1 LFHAHEATVTTP
13 SSTAAT
19 SERRRGLVTALIVMA
34 VITAMALAAWFYLS
48 TRLDPY
54 SKAAL
59 ALNGDVQH
67 GAQLFRI
74 NCAGCHGIA
83 GQGLVGPSL
92 QAVSERRP
100 DRSLIHQIVSGET
113 PPMPRFE
120 IEPEGMADLLSYLHT
135 LS

>member
-1 LFHAHEATVTTP
+1 MTTP

-19 SERRRGLVTALIVMA
+19 SERRGLVTALIVMA
-34 VITAMALAAWFYLS
+34 VITAIVLGAWFYLS

-54 SKAAL
+54 SRAAL
-59 ALNGDVQH
+59 SVNGDVQH

-100 DRSLIHQIVSGET
+100 DRSIIHQIVSGET

-135 LS
+135 LN

>member
-1 LFHAHEATVTTP
+1 MFHARDATVTTP

-19 SERRRGLVTALIVMA
+19 SERRGLVTALIVMA
-34 VITAMALAAWFYLS
+34 VITAIVLGAWFYLS

-54 SKAAL
+54 SRAAL
-59 ALNGDVQH
+59 SVNGDVQH

-100 DRSLIHQIVSGET
+100 DRSIIHQIVSGET

-135 LS
+135 LN

>member
-1 LFHAHEATVTTP
+1 
-13 SSTAAT
+13 
-19 SERRRGLVTALIVMA
+19 MA
-34 VITAMALAAWFYLS
+34 VITAIVLGAWFYLS

-54 SKAAL
+54 SRAAL
-59 ALNGDVQH
+59 SVNGDVQH

-100 DRSLIHQIVSGET
+100 DRSIIHQIVSGET

-135 LS
+135 LNGYRREPHRGVG